1 MIGTSYVVEL
11 HYFDGAPQVVYFG
24 THGFTTRP
32 TDTPADTTILGRVLT
47 PALVRRDIFDIRTVG
62 GASRVGYGELVLKN
76 EDGALDWLKTVAV
89 DGRDLVVRYG
99 DSPDVAFPAAYAKV
113 FTGTMEE
120 LEFTLD
126 AVKVRLRDRQVIT
139 LSPLQ
144 PELYDGSNVLPD
156 GVEGLESDLK
166 GKPKPVLRGAC
177 FNVTPVDVNSSKL
190 IRHASKDPIRD
201 VAAVYDSGALLA
213 RNIGPAYTSQVE
225 IEATA
230 PSEGEFQVW
239 KDGGMIRLGSAP
251 IGQLT
256 MDVIE
261 GTTPNDRTA
270 AAMYRRCLVDAGVSL
285 GTISAADCA
294 ALDAANRATL
304 GLYYTEEIKLQQV
317 LDDICRSVGAW
328 WGTDKDG
335 IWRIRR
341 LEAPSGTPAFTLT
354 QTEIEEDTLHR
365 VPLNNDGIPVHRV
378 TVAAVEN
385 YTPQTTGLAGNVSA
399 ARRARLAQRW
409 QDAVAEDLTIAEEF
423 LLSPELRVE
432 SKLSCLTAAQ
442 VEANR
447 LLALHGVRRDC
458 FEFRLIATAAKLAAV
473 DLGVVIQLTYDR
485 FGLDAGQLFVIIGYQ
500 LDPTAGTIDVTVW
513 G

>member
-1 MIGTSYVVEL
+1 MIGTSYVVEIP
-11 HYFDGAPQVVYFG
+11 YFDGSEQVAYFG

-32 TDTPADTTILGRVLT
+32 SDTPADTLVLGRVLT

-62 GASRVGYGELVLKN
+62 GQSRVGYGELVLKN

-99 DSPDVAFPAAYAKV
+99 DNPTVAYPAAYATL

-120 LEFTLD
+120 IEFTLD

-144 PELYDGSNVLPD
+144 DVLFAGDNVLPD
-156 GVEGLESDLK
+156 GVEGLASDLQ
-166 GKPKPVLRGAC
+166 GKPKPVLRGGC
-177 FNVTPVDVNSSKL
+177 FNVTPVDVNTSKL
-190 IRHASKDPIRD
+190 IRQASHDPIRD

-213 RNIGPAYTSQVE
+213 RNTGTAYASQVE
-225 IEATA
+225 IEASA
-230 PSEGEFQVW
+230 PGEGEYQVW

-261 GTTPNDRTA
+261 GTTPADRTA
-270 AAMYRRCLVDAGVSL
+270 AAMYRRCLEDAGVSPSA
-285 GTISAADCA
+285 ISAADCA

-304 GLYYTEEIKLQQV
+304 GLYYTQEITLQQV

-335 IWRIRR
+335 LWRIKR
-341 LEAPSGTPAFTLT
+341 LEAPSGSPSLALT
-354 QTEIEEDTLHR
+354 VVDIVGGSLRR
-365 VPLNNDGIPVHRV
+365 VPLSSDGIPVHRV

-385 YTPQTTGLAGNVSA
+385 YTPQTSGLAGNVSA

-409 QDAVAEDLTIAEEF
+409 QDAVAVDEAIAAEF

-432 SKLSCLTAAQ
+432 SKLSCLGAAQ
-442 VEANR
+442 VEADR

-458 FEFRLIATAAKLAAV
+458 FEFTVIATAAMLAAI
-473 DLGVVIQLTYDR
+473 DLGVVLSLTYDR
-485 FGLDAGQLFVIIGYQ
+485 FGLDAGPLFVVIGYQ
-500 LDPTAGTIDVTVW
+500 LDPSAGTIDVTVW